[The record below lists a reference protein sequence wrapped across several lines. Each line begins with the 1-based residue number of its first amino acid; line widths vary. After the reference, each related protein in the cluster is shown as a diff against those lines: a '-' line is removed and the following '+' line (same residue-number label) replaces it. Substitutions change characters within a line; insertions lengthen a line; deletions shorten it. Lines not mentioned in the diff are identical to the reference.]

1 MKKNWLRTYLQNRPA
16 PLIGLQH
23 HADPLVTRVADVI
36 VPEVFMRYVIQRT
49 AELSRIR
56 NSGILGDVP
65 GLEVP
70 RGGNTVKMPYWSDL
84 GGNSEVWSSGGETSP
99 SKIAAEQDVAAVL
112 TRIKSWG
119 AEDLAD
125 LFAGDDP
132 MMAIANLV
140 SGFWAR
146 DDQATLLSILKGVFA
161 SSSMTDNILNVQN
174 KVVTNDLMVDAM
186 TLLGDA
192 SEGLTG
198 IITHSAVRADL
209 FKKRLITVKPG
220 EATSHDAPE
229 FANFLGRTVIA
240 DDGAP
245 VETVEIGGVNKKV
258 YTTYF
263 FGQGAIGYAEGTPKN
278 PVEIERRGTASLDI
292 LINRR
297 VFIMHPRGV
306 KWGGASAGATPS
318 NTELATGTNWQRVYE
333 PKAIRIVALRHQI
346 GEAE

>member
-1 MKKNWLRTYLQNRPA
+1 MAITK
-16 PLIGLQH
+16 
-23 HADPLVTRVADVI
+23 VADVI
-36 VPEVFMRYVIQRT
+36 IPEVFMRYVIQRT

-56 NSGILGDVP
+56 NSGILGSVL

-70 RGGNTVKMPYWSDL
+70 KGGNTVNMPYWNDL
-84 GGNSEVWSSGGETSP
+84 SGNSEVWSSGMETEP
-99 SKIAAEQDVAAVL
+99 GKITAGKDVAAIL
-112 TRIKSWG
+112 TRIMSRG

-132 MMAIANLV
+132 MIAIANLV
-140 SGFWAR
+140 AGFWAR

-161 SSSMTDNILNVQN
+161 SASMTDNIADFSN
-174 KVVTNDLMVDAM
+174 KVVSNDLMVDAM

-198 IITHSAVRADL
+198 IITHSAVRSDL

-245 VETVEIGGVNKKV
+245 VETVTINGESKKV

-263 FGQGAIGYAEGTPKN
+263 FGQGAIGYAEGAPKT
-278 PVEIERRGTASLDI
+278 PVEIQREGTKSQDV

-306 KWGGASAGATPS
+306 KWMGAPAKDTPS
-318 NTELATGTNWQRVYE
+318 NSELATGKNWQRVYE
-333 PKAIRIVALRHQI
+333 PKNIRIVALKHQI